1 MDLARPTVKTNHKA
15 VACFALRGFSTGR
28 GSPNSQAAHNSAAGV
43 LLRQH
48 ARYGNYRAHSALE
61 PKRIVLGKT

>member
-48 ARYGNYRAHSALE
+48 ALRKL
-61 PKRIVLGKT
+61 PCTLGT